1 VTSAFLY
8 LQFTSLKNRLL
19 ERIKRLK
26 QPKYLFGAIVGA
38 AYFYF
43 FFFRKV
49 IRGGLSEV
57 AHHHATATTA
67 DLPSGLGPYLTS
79 FGALILFVVVAFAWI
94 IPSGRASLQ
103 FTEAEVAFLFPA
115 PITRKRLINFK
126 LLRSQFAIL
135 VSAFFIILVVRR
147 MSFLGGNPL
156 MHAVG
161 WWVILSTLSLHFT
174 AASFTREQLLSL
186 GLHPNRRRILAV
198 SFLAV
203 VICGSI
209 WWLRSHVA
217 PPSNADLA
225 GPETIVRYFGNVLQS
240 PPIGWILA
248 PFALVIR
255 PYFAA
260 DLAAFLTALI
270 PAFAVMAA
278 HYWWVTRADVSF
290 EEASIDRARK
300 QAERITA
307 VRSGNWQAT
316 RDRPKQSRPA
326 PFPLAARGWVAV
338 AFLWKNL
345 IALGPFFRVRTWLL
359 FATAI
364 VGFHV
369 WAQTTSLDHKIYAA
383 ISVVTLGAG
392 AWLLVVGPMFMR
404 HNVRLMISHFD
415 LLKGY
420 PLRGWQVLS
429 GSLISPIVILAA
441 IEWLI
446 LLLGAPGIGMT
457 GRGAALA
464 TGIVGFGSLG
474 IALILPPLTGLML
487 SIPFAATLYFPAWID
502 NSASRGGGIEVMGQR
517 LIFFAAYIVVLLI
530 ALLPAALC
538 GALAA
543 FIVHWLAGIISAV
556 IVSTVVGSIILGAEF
571 AALVWWLGERF
582 EQFDL
587 SSELP
592 R

>member
-1 VTSAFLY
+1 MTSAFLY
-8 LQFTSLKNRLL
+8 LQFTSLKNRVT
-19 ERIKRLK
+19 ERIRRLK
-26 QPKYLFGAIVGA
+26 QPKYLVGAIVGVG
-38 AYFYF
+38 YFYF

-49 IRGGLSEV
+49 IGTSRHGS
-57 AHHHATATTA
+57 AHQHAIATAA
-67 DLPSGLGPYLTS
+67 NLPAELGPYLTS
-79 FGALILFVVVAFAWI
+79 FGALILFVIAAVAWI
-94 IPSGRASLQ
+94 IPSARASLQ
-103 FTEAEVAFLFPA
+103 FTEAEVSFLFPA
-115 PITRKRLINFK
+115 PITRQRLINFK
-126 LLRSQFAIL
+126 LLRSQFSIL
-135 VSAFFIILVVRR
+135 VSTFFLILVFRR
-147 MSFLGGNPL
+147 MSFLEGNPL
-156 MHAVG
+156 MHAIG

-174 AASFTREQLLSL
+174 AASFAREKLLSL
-186 GLHPNRRRILAV
+186 GLHPNRRRALALGL
-198 SFLAV
+198 LAV

-217 PPSNADLA
+217 PPTTADFS
-225 GPETIVRYFGNVLQS
+225 GPETIVHYFGNVLQS

-260 DLAAFLTALI
+260 DLMAFLTALA
-270 PAFAVMAA
+270 PALAVMAL
-278 HYWWVTRADVSF
+278 HYWWVMRADVSF
-290 EEASIDRARK
+290 EEASIDQARK

-307 VRSGNWQAT
+307 IRSGNWQGT

-326 PFPLAARGWVAV
+326 PFPLAARGWVAM

-345 IALGPFFRVRTWLL
+345 IGLGPFFRIRTWLI
-359 FATAI
+359 FAGLI

-369 WAQTTSLDHKIYAA
+369 WAQTTALDHKIYVA
-383 ISVVTLGAG
+383 ISVVSLAGG
-392 AWLLVVGPMFMR
+392 AWLLVMGPMFMR
-404 HNVRLMISHFD
+404 HNVRLMVTHFD

-446 LLLGAPGIGMT
+446 LLLGAPGVGMS

-464 TGIVGFGSLG
+464 SGIIGFGSLG

-502 NSASRGGGIEVMGQR
+502 NSAARGGGIEVMGQR
-517 LIFFAAYIVVLLI
+517 LIFFAGYFVVLLV
-530 ALLPAALC
+530 ALLPAVLC

-543 FIVHWLAGIISAV
+543 FIANWLVGTASAV
-556 IVSTVVGSIILGAEF
+556 FVSTVVGSIILGAEF
-571 AALVWWLGERF
+571 GAMVWWLGERF
-582 EQFDL
+582 EHFDL
-587 SSELP
+587 SSEFP

>member
-1 VTSAFLY
+1 MISAFFY
-8 LQFTSLKNRLL
+8 LQITSLKNRLV
-19 ERIKRLK
+19 ERIGRLK
-26 QPKYLFGAIVGA
+26 QPKYLFGAIVGIG
-38 AYFYF
+38 YFYF
-43 FFFRKV
+43 FFFRK
-49 IRGGLSEV
+49 IIGPSHGGP
-57 AHHHATATTA
+57 AHPHATPAMA
-67 DLPSGLGPYLTS
+67 GLPSGLGPYLTS
-79 FGALILFVVVAFAWI
+79 FGALILFVVVVLAWI

-103 FTEAEVAFLFPA
+103 FSEPEVAFLFPA

-135 VSAFFIILVVRR
+135 VSALFLILVFRR
-147 MSFLGGNPL
+147 MSYLEGNPL
-156 MHAVG
+156 MHAMG
-161 WWVILSTLSLHFT
+161 WWVILSTVSLHFT
-174 AASFTREQLLSL
+174 AASFAREQMLSL
-186 GLHPNRRRILAV
+186 GLHPNRRRALALGILAILV
-198 SFLAV
+198 CA
-203 VICGSI
+203 SI
-209 WWLRSHVA
+209 WWLRNHVA
-217 PPSNADLA
+217 PPTDADRA
-225 GPETIVRYFGNVLQS
+225 GPEPLIRYFGNVLQS
-240 PPIGWILA
+240 PPIGWLLA

-255 PYFAA
+255 PYFAP
-260 DLAAFLTALI
+260 DLMAFLTALV
-270 PAFAVMAA
+270 PALAIMGL

-290 EEASIDRARK
+290 EEASIDRARR

-307 VRSGNWQAT
+307 VRSGNWHGT

-345 IALGPFFRVRTWLL
+345 IALGPFFRIRTWLL
-359 FATAI
+359 FAALI
-364 VGFHV
+364 LGFHA
-369 WAQTTSLDHKIYAA
+369 WAHTTALNRGIYAG
-383 ISVVTLGAG
+383 ISMISLGVG

-404 HNVRLMISHFD
+404 HNVRLMVTHFD

-446 LLLGAPGIGMT
+446 LLLGAPGVGLT

-464 TGIVGFGSLG
+464 TGILGVGSLG

-517 LIFFAAYIVVLLI
+517 LIFFAGYLVVLVV
-530 ALLPAALC
+530 ALLPAVLC

-543 FIVHWLAGIISAV
+543 FIVHWLVGTISAV
-556 IVSTVVGSIILGAEF
+556 LVSTVVGSIILGAEF

-582 EQFDL
+582 EHFDL

>member
-1 VTSAFLY
+1 MISAFLY
-8 LQFTSLKNRLL
+8 LQFTSLKNRLV
-19 ERIKRLK
+19 ERIGRLK
-26 QPKYLFGAIVGA
+26 QPKYLFGAIVGVG
-38 AYFYF
+38 YFYF
-43 FFFRKV
+43 FFFRK
-49 IRGGLSEV
+49 IIGPGHGGP
-57 AHHHATATTA
+57 AHHHAATAMA
-67 DLPSGLGPYLTS
+67 GLPSGLGPYLTS
-79 FGALILFVVVAFAWI
+79 FGALILFVVVVLAWI

-103 FTEAEVAFLFPA
+103 FSEPEVAFLFPA

-135 VSAFFIILVVRR
+135 VSALFLILVFRR
-147 MSFLGGNPL
+147 MSYLGGNPL
-156 MHAVG
+156 MHAIG
-161 WWVILSTLSLHFT
+161 WWVILSTISLHFT
-174 AASFTREQLLSL
+174 AASFAREQMLSL
-186 GLHPNRRRILAV
+186 GLHPNRRRALALG
-198 SFLAV
+198 FLAILV
-203 VICGSI
+203 CASI
-209 WWLRSHVA
+209 WWLRNHVA
-217 PPSNADLA
+217 PPTGADSA
-225 GPETIVRYFGNVLQS
+225 GPEPLIRYFGNVLQS

-255 PYFAA
+255 PYFAP
-260 DLAAFLTALI
+260 DLMAFLTALV
-270 PAFAVMAA
+270 PALAIMGL

-290 EEASIDRARK
+290 EEASIDRARR
-300 QAERITA
+300 QAERLAA
-307 VRSGNWQAT
+307 VRSGNWHGT

-345 IALGPFFRVRTWLL
+345 IALGPFFRIRTWLL
-359 FATAI
+359 FAALI
-364 VGFHV
+364 LGFHA
-369 WAQTTSLDHKIYAA
+369 WAHATALNRGIYAG
-383 ISVVTLGAG
+383 ISMISLGVG

-404 HNVRLMISHFD
+404 HNVRLMVTHFD

-446 LLLGAPGIGMT
+446 LLVGAPGFGLT
-457 GRGAALA
+457 GPGAALA
-464 TGIVGFGSLG
+464 TGILGVGSLG

-517 LIFFAAYIVVLLI
+517 LIFFAGYLVVLVV
-530 ALLPAALC
+530 ALLPAVLC

-543 FIVHWLAGIISAV
+543 FIVHWLAGTISAV
-556 IVSTVVGSIILGAEF
+556 FISTVVGSIILGAEF

-582 EQFDL
+582 EHFDL

>member
-1 VTSAFLY
+1 MISAFFY
-8 LQFTSLKNRLL
+8 LQFTSLKNRLM
-19 ERIKRLK
+19 ERVRRLK
-26 QPKYLFGAIVGA
+26 QPKYLLGAIVGVG
-38 AYFYF
+38 YFYF

-49 IRGGLSEV
+49 IGAGLNGG
-57 AHHHATATTA
+57 AHHPASATVAS
-67 DLPSGLGPYLTS
+67 LPAGLGPYLTS
-79 FGALILFVVVAFAWI
+79 FGALILFVIFAAAWI

-103 FTEAEVAFLFPA
+103 FTEPEVAFLFPA
-115 PITRKRLINFK
+115 PITRQRLINFK

-135 VSAFFIILVVRR
+135 VSALFLILVFRR
-147 MSFLGGNPL
+147 MSFLDGNPL
-156 MHAVG
+156 MHAIG

-174 AASFTREQLLSL
+174 AASFAREQLLSL
-186 GLHPNRRRILAV
+186 GLHPNRRRALALG
-198 SFLAV
+198 FLAV
-203 VICGSI
+203 VVCGSI
-209 WWLRSHVA
+209 WWLRSHVT
-217 PPSNADLA
+217 PPTIADLA
-225 GPETIVRYFGNVLQS
+225 GPETIIRYFGNALQS
-240 PPIGWILA
+240 APIGWILA

-255 PYFAA
+255 PYFAS
-260 DLAAFLTALI
+260 DLVAFLSALA
-270 PAFAVMAA
+270 PAFAVMAL
-278 HYWWVTRADVSF
+278 HYLWVMRADVSF
-290 EEASIDRARK
+290 EEASIDQARK

-307 VRSGNWQAT
+307 IRSGNWPGT

-345 IALGPFFRVRTWLL
+345 IALGPFFRIRTWLL
-359 FATAI
+359 FAALI
-364 VGFHV
+364 LGFHV
-369 WAQTTSLDHKIYAA
+369 WAHTTGLDHKIYGL
-383 ISVVTLGAG
+383 ISIVALGAG

-404 HNVRLMISHFD
+404 HNVRLMVTHFD

-446 LLLGAPGIGMT
+446 LLLGAPGVGMA

-464 TGIVGFGSLG
+464 TGIIGVGSLG

-502 NSASRGGGIEVMGQR
+502 NSAARGGGIEVMGQR
-517 LIFFAAYIVVLLI
+517 LIFFAGYLVVLLA
-530 ALLPAALC
+530 ALLPAVLC

-543 FIVHWLAGIISAV
+543 FIVHWLAGTVSAV
-556 IVSTVVGSIILGAEF
+556 FAATVVGSIILGAEF
-571 AALVWWLGERF
+571 AALIWWLGERF

>member
-1 VTSAFLY
+1 M
-8 LQFTSLKNRLL
+8 
-19 ERIKRLK
+19 ERIRRLK

-38 AYFYF
+38 GYFYF
-43 FFFRKV
+43 FFFRKIIGAGV
-49 IRGGLSEV
+49 RSA

-67 DLPSGLGPYLTS
+67 SLPSGLGPYLTS
-79 FGALILFVVVAFAWI
+79 FGALILFAVVAVAWI

-103 FTEAEVAFLFPA
+103 FTEPEVAFLFSA

-135 VSAFFIILVVRR
+135 VSTLFLVLVFRR
-147 MSFLGGNPL
+147 MSFLEGNPL
-156 MHAVG
+156 MHAIG

-174 AASFTREQLLSL
+174 AASFAREQLLSL
-186 GLHPNRRRILAV
+186 GLHPNRRRALALGL
-198 SFLAV
+198 LALV
-203 VICGSI
+203 VCGSI

-217 PPSNADLA
+217 PPTNADQA
-225 GPETIVRYFGNVLQS
+225 DPEAAVRYFGNVLQS

-260 DLAAFLTALI
+260 NLMAFLTALV
-270 PAFAVMAA
+270 PAFAVLAL

-307 VRSGNWQAT
+307 IRSGHWQGT
-316 RDRPKQSRPA
+316 RDRPKPSRPA
-326 PFPLAARGWVAV
+326 PFPLASRGWVAV

-359 FATAI
+359 FAGLI
-364 VGFHV
+364 LGFHV
-369 WAQTTSLDHKIYAA
+369 WAHTTALNHGIYVG
-383 ISVVTLGAG
+383 ISMVSLGAG

-404 HNVRLMISHFD
+404 HNVRLMVTHFD

-441 IEWLI
+441 IEWLV
-446 LLLGAPGIGMT
+446 LLLGAPGIGLT

-464 TGIVGFGSLG
+464 TGILGVGSLG

-502 NSASRGGGIEVMGQR
+502 NSAARGGGIEVMGQR
-517 LIFFAAYIVVLLI
+517 LIFFAGYLVVLLV
-530 ALLPAALC
+530 ALLPAVLC

-543 FIVHWLAGIISAV
+543 FIVHWLAGTVSAV
-556 IVSTVVGSIILGAEF
+556 FVSTVVGSIILGAEF

-582 EQFDL
+582 EHFDL